1 MIANRLQDQVLR
13 LDVALQACAARL
25 AARSDDEALH
35 DLRVSLRRL
44 RSLLRPLRG
53 MPGVEPLEQ
62 AAAAMGRLS
71 TPLRDDEVL
80 LQELQAAGLT
90 GLIGVRQERLEAGR
104 DGLLASAEW
113 HQLCSTL
120 VVWPSLWRQAGRDGV
135 LRGLRRR
142 IGKRQARQAR
152 RLGEALRDPA
162 HDRHRLRLLIKRVRY
177 GAEAYPDLVE
187 LSEDGAKRLKAA
199 QSALGDWHDRLQWLA
214 RAEREADLQP
224 LAARW
229 REELESSAQR
239 ADRVLLSLAEDFG

>member
-1 MIANRLQDQVLR
+1 MIADRLQERVLR

-25 AARSDDEALH
+25 AAHSDDQALH
-35 DLRVSLRRL
+35 DLRVALRRL

-53 MPGVEPLEQ
+53 LPGIDPLEL

-80 LQELQAAGLT
+80 LRELQAAALDELVGT
-90 GLIGVRQERLEAGR
+90 RRERLEAGR

-113 HQLCSTL
+113 RQLCNTL
-120 VVWPSLWRQAGRDGV
+120 VVWPSLWRQAGRDGA

-142 IGKRQARQAR
+142 IGKGQARQAR

-177 GAEAYPDLVE
+177 GAEAYPDLVD
-187 LSEDGAKRLKAA
+187 LSEDGAKRLKRA
-199 QSALGDWHDRLQWLA
+199 QAALGDWHDRLQWLA
-214 RAEREADLQP
+214 RAERETDLEP
-224 LAARW
+224 LTVRW
-229 REELESSAQR
+229 REELEASARR
-239 ADRVLLSLAEDFG
+239 ADRVLTTLARDFA